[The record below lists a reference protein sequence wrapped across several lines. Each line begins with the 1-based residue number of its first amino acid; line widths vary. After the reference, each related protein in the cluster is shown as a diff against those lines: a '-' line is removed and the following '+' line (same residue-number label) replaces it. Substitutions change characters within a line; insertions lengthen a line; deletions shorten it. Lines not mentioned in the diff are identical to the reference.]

1 MILRGIIA
9 AIRRQDWFTVFVE
22 TMIVVMG
29 VFVGLQANNWNEARA
44 TDRRSVEFTERLR
57 ADLLEEYWVY
67 QYLTNYFGEVLANA
81 DRAVADLEGGAPLS
95 DEALL
100 IAAYRATQNKIRTR
114 RRATYD
120 ELTSTGEIGLIRD
133 KTMRDTAM
141 NLYTT
146 NLFDRITT
154 QGQQSKYREAFR
166 MTVPNDLQRALREQC
181 GDRIVGRGDFK
192 AIVNSLDY
200 PCKIDLEEEKIAAAA
215 DALRSDAAL
224 LPFLRLRIADL
235 ETALGDLKQNNR
247 DIVEG
252 LRAIAGDAP

>member
-1 MILRGIIA
+1 MILRRVINHFRKQEWTAIA
-9 AIRRQDWFTVFVE
+9 IDFL
-22 TMIVVMG
+22 IVVVG
-29 VFVGLQANNWNEARA
+29 VFVGLQVNNWNEARE
-44 TDRRSVEFTERLR
+44 TDRRSAEFTERLR

-67 QYLTNYFGEVLANA
+67 QYLTLYFGEVLANA

-133 KTMRDTAM
+133 KAMRDTAM

-181 GDRIVGRGDFK
+181 GDRIVARGDFE
-192 AIVNSLDY
+192 AITNSLDY
-200 PCKIDLEEEKIAAAA
+200 PCRIGLEETRIAATAEA
-215 DALRSDAAL
+215 IRSDAAL
-224 LPFLRLRIADL
+224 LPFLRSRIADL

-252 LRAIAGDAP
+252 LRAVAGDAP